1 MIQSWTMHPHW
12 GMRITPIIGNRDYIW
27 LYNSDLHTHYIA
39 GFPLWYR
46 WPSTYTTLWL
56 VLTMDHG
63 TCTNH
68 VEWIAVL
75 LAKLRCRRLGAS
87 RFGMDW
93 GHCVSQWIHELTSLE
108 FTGHDSVYASY
119 TCLLHPLTLFG
130 NIIFTLYIY
139 ICASCFLADATAPT
153 TCRGRLSSSLYG
165 RVHTASR
172 ITPAKILARSRLTQ
186 SCTHG
191 WLNLASSRANQV
203 GAFTQICCRIS

>member
-1 MIQSWTMHPHW
+1 MIQSWTTHPHW
-12 GMRITPIIGNRDYIW
+12 GMRITPIIGNRTYIW

-75 LAKLRCRRLGAS
+75 LPKLRCRRLGAS

-93 GHCVSQWIHELTSLE
+93 GHGVSQWIHELTSLE

-119 TCLLHPLTLFG
+119 TCLLHPLTSFG
-130 NIIFTLYIY
+130 NIIFTLYYIFIY
-139 ICASCFLADATAPT
+139 
-153 TCRGRLSSSLYG
+153 
-165 RVHTASR
+165 VH
-172 ITPAKILARSRLTQ
+172 
-186 SCTHG
+186 
-191 WLNLASSRANQV
+191 LASWQMQPPLPPAEV
-203 GAFTQICCRIS
+203 GFHRVCMDVFTLLHGSLRRKFWHVPG